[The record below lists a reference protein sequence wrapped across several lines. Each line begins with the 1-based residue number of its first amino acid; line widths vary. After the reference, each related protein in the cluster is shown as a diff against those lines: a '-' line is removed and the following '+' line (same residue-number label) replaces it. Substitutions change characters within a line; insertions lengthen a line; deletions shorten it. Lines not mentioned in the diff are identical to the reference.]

1 MAVDAHHVAS
11 GCRACSVSSQR
22 SFTIVPDT
30 GASMHAGEP
39 PTRRTKGTTV
49 RLKGPIF
56 KGRRS
61 VIVGVTLALV
71 VVVGGVGAW
80 TVTHSSASDAATP
93 TLVSATTSTIRQSV
107 SATGTI
113 EPANE
118 SSLSF
123 AVSGT
128 VTTVPVAVGDQVKVG
143 TSLATVDSSSLM
155 TAVTLA
161 QANLTATQD
170 QLSAQQN
177 AGSSAVQIASS
188 EAQLAAARSKLT
200 DAQTALAEAA
210 MTSPIAGT
218 VAQVNIA
225 VGDKLGGSS
234 GSSSSPGSSGAS
246 AGSGSSGSSGA
257 SSTSSTAQIV
267 VISTTSW
274 VVDASVGSQDLPQLK
289 KGLQAE
295 ITPTGSTTKVFGTVK
310 SVGIVAS
317 SSSSGSA
324 SFPVT
329 IAVTGSPKG
338 LYAGGAADVAIIVK
352 QVENVLTVPTNALH
366 TEGGRTVV
374 HKMINGTQ
382 VSTAVTVGTTYGPVT
397 QILSGLKT
405 GDKVVGTTFR
415 IGGNNSTG
423 GNRTRQGGTGG
434 GGTGGFGGGGFG
446 PPPGAVGGN

>member
-1 MAVDAHHVAS
+1 
-11 GCRACSVSSQR
+11 
-22 SFTIVPDT
+22 
-30 GASMHAGEP
+30 
-39 PTRRTKGTTV
+39 V
-49 RLKGPIF
+49 RLRAPIF
-56 KGRRS
+56 KGRRRS
-61 VIVGVTLALV
+61 IVGLAVALA

-80 TVTHSSASDAATP
+80 AVNRSSSSDAAAP
-93 TLVSATTSTIRQSV
+93 TLVTAITSTIRQSV

-113 EPANE
+113 QPANQAN
-118 SSLSF
+118 LSF

-128 VTTVPVAVGDQVKVG
+128 VTAVPVAVGDQVKVG
-143 TSLATVDSSSLM
+143 TTLATVDSSSLK
-155 TAVTLA
+155 TAATLA
-161 QANLTATQD
+161 QANVTANQD
-170 QLSAQQN
+170 QLTAQQN
-177 AGSSAVQIASS
+177 AGSSAVQIAST
-188 EAQLAAARSKLT
+188 EAQLAAAKSKLT

-225 VGDKLGGSS
+225 VGDKTGGSSGSAGSSGSS
-234 GSSSSPGSSGAS
+234 GSSSSSGAS
-246 AGSGSSGSSGA
+246 GASGS

-274 VVDASVGSQDLPQLK
+274 VVDVSVTSADLPQLK

-317 SSSSGSA
+317 SSSGGSA

-338 LYAGGAADVAIIVK
+338 LYAGGAVDVAIIVK

-366 TEGGRTVV
+366 TVNGKTVV
-374 HKMINGTQ
+374 YQMTNGSQ
-382 VSTAVTVGTTYGPVT
+382 VSTPVTVGATYGPVT

-405 GDKVVGTTFR
+405 GDKVVGTSFR
-415 IGGNNSTG
+415 IGGATG

-434 GGTGGFGGGGFG
+434 GGTGGFGGGGFNG
-446 PPPGAVGGN
+446 PPSGAVGGN

>member
-1 MAVDAHHVAS
+1 
-11 GCRACSVSSQR
+11 
-22 SFTIVPDT
+22 
-30 GASMHAGEP
+30 
-39 PTRRTKGTTV
+39 
-49 RLKGPIF
+49 
-56 KGRRS
+56 
-61 VIVGVTLALV
+61 
-71 VVVGGVGAW
+71 
-80 TVTHSSASDAATP
+80 
-93 TLVSATTSTIRQSV
+93 V

-113 EPANE
+113 QPANQAN
-118 SSLSF
+118 LSF

-128 VTTVPVAVGDQVKVG
+128 VTAVPVAVGDQVKVG
-143 TSLATVDSSSLM
+143 TTLATVDSSSLK

-161 QANLTATQD
+161 QANVTANQD
-170 QLSAQQN
+170 QLTAQQN
-177 AGSSAVQIASS
+177 AGSSAVQIAST
-188 EAQLAAARSKLT
+188 EAQLAAAKSKLT

-225 VGDKLGGSS
+225 VGDKTGGSSGSAGSSGSS
-234 GSSSSPGSSGAS
+234 GSSSSSGAS
-246 AGSGSSGSSGA
+246 GASGS

-274 VVDASVGSQDLPQLK
+274 VVDVSVTSADLPQLK

-317 SSSSGSA
+317 SSSGGSA

-338 LYAGGAADVAIIVK
+338 LYAGGAVDVAIIVK

-366 TEGGRTVV
+366 TVNGKTVV
-374 HKMINGTQ
+374 YQMTNGSQ
-382 VSTAVTVGTTYGPVT
+382 VSTPVTVGATYGPVT

-405 GDKVVGTTFR
+405 GDKVVGTSFR
-415 IGGNNSTG
+415 IGGATG

-434 GGTGGFGGGGFG
+434 GGTGGFGGGGFNG
-446 PPPGAVGGN
+446 PPSGAVGGN

>member
-1 MAVDAHHVAS
+1 VHL
-11 GCRACSVSSQR
+11 RA
-22 SFTIVPDT
+22 
-30 GASMHAGEP
+30 
-39 PTRRTKGTTV
+39 
-49 RLKGPIF
+49 PIL

-61 VIVGVTLALV
+61 TIVGITAALV
-71 VVVGGVGAW
+71 IVVGGVGAW
-80 TVTHSSASDAATP
+80 AVNRSSASDAATP
-93 TLVSATTSTIRQSV
+93 TLVTATTSTIRQSV

-113 EPANE
+113 QPANQAN
-118 SSLSF
+118 LSF
-123 AVSGT
+123 AVSAT
-128 VTTVPVAVGDQVKVG
+128 VTAVPVAVGDQVKVG
-143 TSLATVDSSSLM
+143 TTLATVDSTSLK

-161 QANLTATQD
+161 QANVTANQD
-170 QLSAQQN
+170 QLTAQQN
-177 AGSSAVQIASS
+177 AGSSAVQIAST
-188 EAQLAAARSKLT
+188 EAQLAAAKSKLT

-225 VGDKLGGSS
+225 VGDKTGGSSGSAGSSGSS
-234 GSSSSPGSSGAS
+234 GSSSSSGAS
-246 AGSGSSGSSGA
+246 GASGS

-274 VVDASVGSQDLPQLK
+274 VVDVSVTSADLPQLK

-317 SSSSGSA
+317 SSSGGSA

-338 LYAGGAADVAIIVK
+338 LYAGGAVDVAIIVK

-366 TEGGRTVV
+366 TVNGKTVV
-374 HKMINGTQ
+374 YQMTNGSQ
-382 VSTAVTVGTTYGPVT
+382 VSTPVTVGATYGPVT

-405 GDKVVGTTFR
+405 GDKVVGTSFR
-415 IGGNNSTG
+415 IGGATG

-434 GGTGGFGGGGFG
+434 GGTGGFGGGGFNG
-446 PPPGAVGGN
+446 PPSGAVGGN

>member
-1 MAVDAHHVAS
+1 MRL
-11 GCRACSVSSQR
+11 RA
-22 SFTIVPDT
+22 
-30 GASMHAGEP
+30 
-39 PTRRTKGTTV
+39 
-49 RLKGPIF
+49 PIF
-56 KGRRS
+56 KGRRRS
-61 VIVGVTLALV
+61 IVGLAVALA

-80 TVTHSSASDAATP
+80 AVNHSSSSDAAAP
-93 TLVSATTSTIRQSV
+93 TLVTAITSTIRQSV

-113 EPANE
+113 QPANQAN
-118 SSLSF
+118 LSF

-128 VTTVPVAVGDQVKVG
+128 ATAVPVAVGDQVKVG
-143 TSLATVDSSSLM
+143 TTLATVDSSSLK

-161 QANLTATQD
+161 QANVTANQD
-170 QLSAQQN
+170 QLTAQQN
-177 AGSSAVQIASS
+177 AGSSAVQIAST
-188 EAQLAAARSKLT
+188 EAQLAAAKSKLT

-225 VGDKLGGSS
+225 VGDKTGGSSGSAGSSGSS
-234 GSSSSPGSSGAS
+234 GSSSSSGAS
-246 AGSGSSGSSGA
+246 GASGSSG
-257 SSTSSTAQIV
+257 TSSTAQIV

-274 VVDASVGSQDLPQLK
+274 VVDVSVTSADLPQLK

-317 SSSSGSA
+317 SSSGGSA

-338 LYAGGAADVAIIVK
+338 LYAGGAVDVAIIVK
-352 QVENVLTVPTNALH
+352 EVENVLTVPTNALH
-366 TEGGRTVV
+366 TVNGKTVV
-374 HKMINGTQ
+374 YQMTNGTQ
-382 VSTAVTVGTTYGPVT
+382 VSTPVTVGTTYGPVT
-397 QILSGLKT
+397 QILNGLKT

-415 IGGNNSTG
+415 IGGATG

-434 GGTGGFGGGGFG
+434 GGTGGFGGGGFNG
-446 PPPGAVGGN
+446 PPSGAVGGN